1 MLIHH
6 IKYIMK
12 KVGIITLCGYD
23 NYGNRL
29 QNYATQE
36 VIKSLG
42 CEVETIV
49 NSPYIKLG
57 ITDYINKARRLSITE
72 LNKKIYNVICYF
84 IKKIIKRKKGVLVN
98 KRRDAFKKFTKKYI
112 NETDYIITPDCIPDD
127 LKDKYDYFIVGSDQ
141 VWNPNFISGSF
152 IDFLTF
158 APKEKRIAYSAS
170 FGITNLPEKYIS
182 NYSLWL
188 SEMPHISVREESGAK
203 IVKDLTGKDAIVLI
217 DPTMMLTKEQWLSIS
232 KPALHKPDKPYILT
246 YFLGEITPEI
256 KDKIYSLSKNYD
268 VVKLADIE
276 DKNRYVADPAE
287 FLDYINSSSLVLTDS
302 FHGTIFSILFE
313 KPFIVFNRIGN
324 TSSMISRIDTL
335 LSKFHLDSRRW
346 DNIRNADDFFKID
359 FSHVHEILEYERNKA
374 IKYLKNALDIKEE
387 NKL

>member
-1 MLIHH
+1 
-6 IKYIMK
+6 MK
-12 KVGIITLCGYD
+12 KVGIITICDYN

-49 NSPYIKLG
+49 NLPYIKLG
-57 ITDYINKARRLSITE
+57 FTDYINKARRMSIIELS
-72 LNKKIYNVICYF
+72 KKIFYRICYRICYF
-84 IKKIIKRKKGVLVN
+84 IKKIINRKKCVLAKKRKI
-98 KRRDAFKKFTKKYI
+98 AFKQFTEKYI
-112 NETDYIITPDCIPDD
+112 NETDYIITPDCIPNDI
-127 LKDKYDYFIVGSDQ
+127 KDKYDYFIAGSDQ
-141 VWNPNFISGSF
+141 VWNPNFRKGSF

-158 APKEKRIAYSAS
+158 VPKEKRIAYSAS
-170 FGITNLPEKYIS
+170 FGMTNLPDEYIS
-182 NYSLWL
+182 NYSRWL
-188 SEMPHISVREESGAK
+188 SEMPHISVREEAGAK
-203 IVKDLTGKDAIVLI
+203 IVKDLTGKDAIVLV
-217 DPTMMLTKEQWLSIS
+217 DPTLMLTKEQWLSIS

-246 YFLGEITPEI
+246 YFLGETPPEI
-256 KDKIYSLSKNYD
+256 EEKIYFFSKCYD
-268 VVKLADIE
+268 IVNLADME
-276 DKNRYVADPAE
+276 DENRYVADPAE

-324 TSSMISRIDTL
+324 TPSMNSRIDTL